1 MPQQAHIV
9 DRIGARDHASDQR
22 GQLLASRPYRSAHSN
37 CCRAGLATPAA
48 SANLSIGISRPPTPD
63 SAQQTFI
70 AMV

>member
-22 GQLLASRPYRSAHSN
+22 GQLLASRPYRSAHSTAAAPASRPRRLGQPQHRN
-37 CCRAGLATPAA
+37 NPAA
-48 SANLSIGISRPPTPD
+48 DARFGSTN
-63 SAQQTFI
+63 FI